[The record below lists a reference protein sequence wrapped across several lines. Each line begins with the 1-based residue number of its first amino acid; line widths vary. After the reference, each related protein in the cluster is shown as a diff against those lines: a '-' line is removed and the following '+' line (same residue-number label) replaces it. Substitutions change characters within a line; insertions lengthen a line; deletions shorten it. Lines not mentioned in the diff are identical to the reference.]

1 MDDQS
6 ARLLKAKI
14 PGPETGIQVR
24 HTICDI
30 CCPSFH
36 CGIDAYVK
44 DGAVIKI
51 EGTADHPVNHGLL
64 CPKGLSNRPYLY
76 HAERIRTPLRRVG
89 RRGEGKFEPISW
101 EEAYAEIAR
110 RLNAIR
116 AESGPESV
124 LFYSG
129 YSKWYR
135 PFLHRFAY
143 SFGSPNFLTESSS
156 CMTSTFLNWW
166 VTTGNPM
173 CSADVSN
180 AGVFLGWAYN
190 PYYSRHLAA
199 LNVEKRK
206 AEGMKVII
214 VDPRITP
221 ASLKLADLHLRPRT
235 GTDGALALGLA
246 HLLIRSGS
254 IDRAYI
260 DKYVYGFEAYAEY
273 VQGFPPER
281 VEALTGVPARQLE
294 QAAALIA
301 QNLPL
306 AINESAA
313 PLAHHRNGFQNYRA
327 IMSLSAILGCFDRPG
342 GQIPIQFSY
351 NYLAGGFP
359 TREDAF
365 IMANYHRVQAPAVG
379 AARFPIWNDF
389 IHEGQANDLSRQIEE
404 GTPYPIRAML
414 GFGMN
419 YRISPDDQRLRRN
432 LLKLDFLVNTEL
444 FLTDT
449 CKLCDL
455 VLPACTSFE
464 RSELKTYGGGYLYY
478 TKPVIPPLGQARSDV
493 QILCELARAMDLD
506 DPLLCQGPEACLAEI
521 LRDLPVTLDQ
531 LRSADGPVRLQGLTP
546 YVPGTLLERGLNT
559 PSGKFELYAQSIA
572 RHPGFDPLPT
582 YLPPFDGDRP
592 DADLPYVLSTSPRLT
607 NALHS
612 RLHRIA
618 WARSL
623 RPEPMADISPEDAR
637 QLGIAQG
644 DTIELS
650 SHRGAIRVKANL
662 TAKAEPGVICFYHG
676 YSEADA
682 NTLTDNEI
690 LDPYSGFPCYRETRV
705 QVRRV

>member
-1 MDDQS
+1 MDEKD
-6 ARLLKAKI
+6 RLLKAKI
-14 PGPETGIQVR
+14 PGPETGIQVKR
-24 HTICDI
+24 TICDI

-44 DGAVIKI
+44 DGQVIKI

-64 CPKGLSNRPYLY
+64 CPKGLANRQYIYRPDRL
-76 HAERIRTPLRRVG
+76 RTPLRRVG
-89 RRGEGKFEPISW
+89 PRGSGRFEPISW
-101 EEAYAEIAR
+101 KEAYGEIAR
-110 RLNAIR
+110 RLDAIKE
-116 AESGPESV
+116 ESGPESV

-129 YSKWYR
+129 YTKWYR

-173 CSADVSN
+173 CSSDVAH
-180 AGVFLGWAYN
+180 AGVFLGWAYS

-214 VDPRITP
+214 IDPRITP

-246 HLLIRSGS
+246 HILIRENR
-254 IDRAYI
+254 IDRDYI
-260 DKYVYGFEAYAEY
+260 DRYVYGFEAYAQY
-273 VQGFPPER
+273 VKQFTPER
-281 VEALTGVPARQLE
+281 VEALTGVPAAQLE
-294 QAAALIA
+294 AAARMIWE
-301 QNLPL
+301 NLPV

-365 IMANYHRVQAPAVG
+365 ILEHYDRVKAPAVG
-379 AARFPIWNDF
+379 AERFPIWNDF

-404 GTPYPIRAML
+404 GSPYPIRAMV

-419 YRISPDDQRLRRN
+419 YRISPDDDRLKKN

-449 CKLCDL
+449 CKFCDI

-464 RSELKTYGGGYLYY
+464 RSELKSYGGGWLYL
-478 TKPVIPPLGQARSDV
+478 TKPVIPPLFQSRSDV

-506 DPLLCQGPEACLAEI
+506 DHLLQQGPEACWAYI
-521 LRDLPVTLDQ
+521 LRDLPVSMEELKG
-531 LRSADGPVRLQGLTP
+531 ADGPVKVPGIVP
-546 YVPGTLLERGLNT
+546 YVPGTMLEQGLNT
-559 PSGKFELYAQSIA
+559 ASGKFELYSLAIEK
-572 RHPGFDPLPT
+572 HPGFDPLPT
-582 YLPPFDGDRP
+582 YRPPYEDRP
-592 DADLPYVLSTSPRLT
+592 DSDLPMVLSSSPRLT
-607 NALHS
+607 NALHT
-612 RLHRIA
+612 RLHKVP
-618 WARSL
+618 WNRSL
-623 RPEPMADISPEDAR
+623 RPEPTADLHPEDGAR
-637 QLGIAQG
+637 LGIAQG
-644 DTIELS
+644 DEIELS
-650 SHRGAIRVKANL
+650 SHRGTIRVKANL
-662 TAKAEPGVICFYHG
+662 TLKAEPGVVTCYHG
-676 YSEADA
+676 YEEADV
-682 NTLTDNEI
+682 NRLTDNEI

-705 QVRRV
+705 SIRKV

>member
-1 MDDQS
+1 MEERE
-6 ARLLKAKI
+6 RLLKAKI
-14 PGPETGIQVR
+14 PGPQTGIEIR

-44 DGAVIKI
+44 DGRVVKI

-64 CPKGLSNRPYLY
+64 CPKGLANRQYIY
-76 HAERIRTPLRRVG
+76 RADRVRTPLRRVG
-89 RRGEGKFEPISW
+89 PRGSGQFEPISW
-101 EEAYAEIAR
+101 EEAFEEIAR

-173 CSADVSN
+173 CSADVGR

-221 ASLKLADLHLRPRT
+221 AALKLADIHLRPRT

-246 HLLIRSGS
+246 HILIRDGR

-260 DKYVYGFEAYAEY
+260 DRYVHGFPAYAQY
-273 VQGFPPER
+273 VKGFHPAR
-281 VEALTGVPARQLE
+281 VEELTGVPAAQLE
-294 QAAALIA
+294 QAAALIGD
-301 QNLPL
+301 NLPL

-342 GQIPIQFSY
+342 GQIPVQFSY
-351 NYLAGGFP
+351 NYLCGGFP

-365 IMANYHRVQAPAVG
+365 ILEHYHRVKAPAVG
-379 AARFPIWNDF
+379 AERFPIWNDF
-389 IHEGQANDLSRQIEE
+389 IHEAQANDLSRQIEE
-404 GTPYPIRAML
+404 GTPYPIRAMV
-414 GFGMN
+414 GFGVN
-419 YRISPDDQRLRRN
+419 HRISPDDRRLRDN
-432 LLKLDFLVNTEL
+432 LMKLDFLVNTDL

-449 CKLCDL
+449 CKFCDI

-464 RSELKTYGGGYLYY
+464 RSELKSYGGGYLYL
-478 TKPVIPPLGQARSDV
+478 TRPVIRPLYQSRSDAD
-493 QILCELARAMDLD
+493 ILCGLARALELD
-506 DPLLCQGPEACLAEI
+506 DELLRAGPEACLADI
-521 LRDLPVTLDQ
+521 LRDLPVTLEQ
-531 LRSADGPVRLQGLTP
+531 LKAADGPVKVPGVEP

-559 PSGKFELYAQSIA
+559 PSGKFELWSQAIE

-582 YLPPFDGDRP
+582 YRPPYEDRP
-592 DADLPYVLSTSPRLT
+592 DGDLPMVLSSSPRLP

-612 RLHRIA
+612 RLHKVP
-618 WARSL
+618 WNRSL
-623 RPEPMADISPEDAR
+623 RPEPMADLHPEDGAA
-637 QLGIAQG
+637 LGIAQG
-644 DTIELS
+644 DWVELTT
-650 SHRGAIRVKANL
+650 HRGSIRMRANL
-662 TAKAEPGVICFYHG
+662 TWKAERGVVCCYHG
-676 YSEADA
+676 YAEADV
-682 NTLTDNEI
+682 NELTDNEI
-690 LDPYSGFPCYRETRV
+690 LDPYSGFPCFRETRV
-705 QVRRV
+705 AVRKV